1 MKKIVFLLIFCFL
14 FPGCGAKQI
23 PEWQD
28 ASFSHLE
35 NFKKSYLIG
44 KGNITELYFNR
55 AVDEIKKS
63 GDMDILSRAYLTKYA
78 VSVAALETFD
88 DSEYRRIDTLQPEPH
103 NKAFYLFLKGSFDTV
118 DERLLPNQYKNFLKA
133 YRNGKP
139 EDVTR
144 EILKIEDPLS
154 KLIAIG
160 LTVQKNTYD
169 EIILN
174 AAIDTASHNGWKRAL
189 LAYLNTL
196 QSFYE
201 THNNKEKASLIEQKI
216 QILKKQPSH

>member
-23 PEWQD
+23 PEWKND
-28 ASFSHLE
+28 SFTHLE

-55 AVDEIKKS
+55 AVDEISKS
-63 GDMDILSRAYLTKYA
+63 GDLDILARAYLIKYA
-78 VSVAALETFD
+78 VQIAALETFD
-88 DSEYRRIDTLQPEPH
+88 DSEYRRIDALQSAPQ
-103 NKAFYLFLKGSFDTV
+103 NRAFYLFLKGSFDTV
-118 DERLLPNQYKNFLKA
+118 DEHLLPNQYHSYLRAHRK
-133 YRNGKP
+133 GKT

-160 LTVQKNTYD
+160 LSVQKSMYD
-169 EIILN
+169 EVTLN
-174 AAIDTASHNGWKRAL
+174 AAIDTASYNGWKRVL
-189 LAYLNTL
+189 LAYFNKL

-201 THNNKEKASLIEQKI
+201 THNDKERAAQIEQKI
-216 QILKKQPSH
+216 QILKKQSPN